1 MLCMLLKKKA
11 NLLVHLEKYT
21 KMNFTEYSSL
31 SFFSKMVPNI
41 PYSTLKS
48 IAQKSRFS
56 KKYNL
61 KITYV

>member
-1 MLCMLLKKKA
+1 
-11 NLLVHLEKYT
+11 
-21 KMNFTEYSSL
+21 MNFTEYL
-31 SFFSKMVPNI
+31 TEGKNLK
-41 PYSTLKS
+41 TLKS